1 MGSKTNI
8 FSDELL
14 ELLGEDDFI
23 RLCEARGGTSLYVG
37 DGGHLADELGDE
49 IVAKLCDSYR
59 RDYIK
64 VPLAREMRA
73 RAYRMRG
80 MSNAKIAARLGVTQR
95 AVERIFARVREAE
108 GHYEATANDNR
119 GGRATGKTG
128 E

>member
-14 ELLGEDDFI
+14 ELLGEEDFV

-49 IVAKLCDSYR
+49 IVAKLCEFYR

-73 RAYRMRG
+73 RTYRMQG
-80 MSNAKIAARLGVTQR
+80 MSNARIAARLGITQR
-95 AVERIFARVREAE
+95 AVERIFARIREAE
-108 GHYEATANDNR
+108 GSYEATANDNR
-119 GGRATGKTG
+119 DGRATGKSG
-128 E
+128 K